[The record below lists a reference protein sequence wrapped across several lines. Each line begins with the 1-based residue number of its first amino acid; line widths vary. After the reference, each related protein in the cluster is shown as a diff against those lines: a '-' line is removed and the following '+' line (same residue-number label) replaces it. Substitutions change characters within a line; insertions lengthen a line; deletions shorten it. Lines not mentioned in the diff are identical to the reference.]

1 VFEHRHAPLLSP
13 AAFSRRLLRFS
24 ALSASIVIGALGL
37 GAVGYHALAGL
48 PWLDAF
54 LNASMILTGM
64 GPVDRME
71 TAGAKLFATGYAL
84 FSGITFVT
92 TVAVLFAPV
101 VHRFFHHLH
110 LEIED
115 EDEGEEESG
124 PQRSS

>member
-1 VFEHRHAPLLSP
+1 VFEHRHAPLLSR
-13 AAFSRRLLRFS
+13 AAFSRRLLHFS

-115 EDEGEEESG
+115 DEDEGERG